1 MWTISKLFIF
11 GQEACGISAPRP
23 TPPARQGEEGLIAG
37 EVPKEPIFLEVPK
50 GSPGKSLREP
60 IFLEDLVFYIL
71 SISQCKPSLQIFF
84 KFCEY
89 R

>member
-1 MWTISKLFIF
+1 MFFLFFVFFLMWTISKLFIF

-37 EVPKEPIFLEVPK
+37 EVPKEPIFLE
-50 GSPGKSLREP
+50 
-60 IFLEDLVFYIL
+60 DLVFYIL

>member
-1 MWTISKLFIF
+1 MFLCKELLDKRAYVFLFFVFFLMWTISKLFIF

-50 GSPGKSLREP
+50 
-60 IFLEDLVFYIL
+60 
-71 SISQCKPSLQIFF
+71 
-84 KFCEY
+84 
-89 R
+89 